1 MLRGTG
7 APHRVGEG
15 HAPHRAGAGVNTA
28 GHNVEAPIAGDVEEV
43 CVVDDV

>member
-1 MLRGTG
+1 MLREAG
-7 APHRVGEG
+7 APHRVG
-15 HAPHRAGAGVNTA
+15 AGTAVSTA